1 MDLPAILDDSF
12 VSQKRYGTE
21 GMKIILMESEGERE
35 REKKRKEEAV
45 SMLEFPARRRSCGAE
60 RKGPDAA
67 A

>member
-35 REKKRKEEAV
+35 REEKKR
-45 SMLEFPARRRSCGAE
+45 RSRVDVRIPG
-60 RKGPDAA
+60 AA
-67 A
+67 AELWGRTKRA